1 MIRNRSG
8 KIGIKGVT
16 IIFAFLILLLIGS
29 AIISAAPPNVTSWKP
44 EETVVNNTVGN
55 ESEFE
60 IKINQTV
67 NVGWL
72 INGGEVQT
80 NESATEASYTNKSA
94 VEGIWNVTA
103 IAENQNGTASQMWIW
118 NVAPKPSIVSSI
130 IPTLLK
136 PIFPIWFL
144 ITLLVLVVI
153 STALFTIYILTAKP
167 GVKEDEEL
175 KKKNK
180 ALQKD
185 IKECEK
191 RDRQKGG
198 IIEKDKEEIRRMKKN
213 YEEYE
218 SNKEKINKFRE
229 KCLDEFKEIR
239 FNGERMKEKAVES
252 VANVEPF
259 QEEEGEALG
268 TALMEYWKLISSIK
282 KTIKEKE
289 QIYEEEKR
297 KSYELIGKL
306 EKEGIDVGLYKK
318 LLEGSNTDGLK
329 VLHSSLDYI
338 NVRLGEKEFNPETI
352 KRLNETR
359 EKINKMMVDWGIKI
373 VPSKLLDFCE
383 KLIKETSL
391 PEEVYPNEKTV
402 ETIIDWVNEMYIK

>member
-80 NESATEASYTNKSA
+80 NESVTEASYTNKSA

-118 NVAPKPSIVSSI
+118 NVAPKPSILSSI
-130 IPTLLK
+130 ISTLLK

-144 ITLLVLVVI
+144 IVLLVLVVI
-153 STALFTIYILTAKP
+153 STASFTATRTRRSA
-167 GVKEDEEL
+167 VSKEDKEL

-180 ALQKD
+180 ELQND
-185 IKECEK
+185 IKVYKK
-191 RDRQKGG
+191 RINQKED
-198 IIEKDKEEIRRMKKN
+198 IIEKRKREIERIKKE
-213 YEEYE
+213 YGEYE
-218 SNKEKINKFRE
+218 RNKSKIKNFRE
-229 KCLDEFKEIR
+229 KCLGEFEEIR
-239 FNGERMKEKAVES
+239 LSGKKIKEKTIES
-252 VANVEPF
+252 VADVEPF
-259 QEEEGEALG
+259 REEEGEALSI
-268 TALMEYWKLISSIK
+268 ALKEYEKLISLIK
-282 KTIKEKE
+282 KAIKEKE
-289 QIYEEEKR
+289 RIYKEERR
-297 KSYELIGKL
+297 KSHELVEKL
-306 EKEGIDVGLYKK
+306 EREGIDVEQFKK
-318 LLEGSNTDGLK
+318 LLEDSNTDGLK